1 MRAHRKYVFFATVAA
16 ALMVMSVLP
25 MYLNE
30 SDAEGGPFVLIDFGN
45 GRTEWSDKSGDTAL
59 EALEYAVESFGS
71 AMLYDSSTGFT
82 VDGIVNRTIGVSST
96 IDVSW
101 RYYVWDGSTWEDRT
115 VYFTESDAIPSAPI
129 ALGYYPAGVVPTEKP
144 GHISSWTCI
153 RGDSSSSGHQDAARD
168 DLEPGSVKWSHTY
181 GEGNYVIGSI
191 LVEGDN
197 AYLVAGGTGGMPGNK
212 HPPAVYCYDR
222 FTGAEKWKYEMEYGA
237 GYETSTGVIVGGH
250 IYVPTTNGLLFKIP
264 LEGPNEDKSNVI
276 SVKFSSVRDPADG
289 LLTGLAYGT
298 GPATI
303 IYDSGALYFGTAAGY
318 VFCTDLDLNVLW
330 KGTIGGCV
338 YFNSPT
344 ISGDY
349 LFIGALNGS
358 LYVFNKIN
366 GNLIAST
373 SVFTVEGKGTGLVS
387 TVVMVEDRLIFSF
400 SDGRGMNTAT
410 GGFAVYRFDG
420 TILTEI
426 EKETGL
432 GLCSSY
438 LISSDTDS
446 FKGAYAFTTNG
457 LAKVYLDGTYELITP
472 GLEQIKAP
480 AVLVNGS
487 RIIAS
492 EYDIGSYILEFDLD
506 GNILGRFKQYEGT
519 EQYALAPPVIIDG
532 WIYSGTDGGMYSV
545 EGDFIPVVKAPA
557 KDSMVPVAVAVL
569 IIALL
574 AIFVVYC
581 LYVKIVKGIPPIPY
595 IRGRISELMGTSG
608 EGVSK
613 IRKNKM
619 RLFWLIILGLAA
631 SFLMFLLCLS
641 YGPTG
646 NTSIP
651 ETFSL
656 LRSAISKGGQNLTS
670 EETIIYVTR
679 LPRAMAAFAV
689 GVGLSI
695 AGSVYQAVIRNP
707 LVDPYILGV
716 SAGSGTMA
724 VAAITSGF
732 TFFGLLSA
740 TQYAIPLAAIIGG
753 LFAFF
758 ATMLIAEKAGGSST
772 NYVLAGV
779 IVGLAFSAAQTMLIY
794 WAGDKI
800 HSAMTWLF
808 GSFTSIGWNNIWIVF
823 IPALMLSFIPL
834 IWVKEL
840 NLILLG
846 EDQAKEMGL
855 DVARFNRGMLIL
867 ASVLTAICVSFVG
880 IIGFVGLVVP
890 HLCRMLLGG
899 DHRLVIPASM
909 VLGGLLMMLADFTS
923 KMLMAGVELPVG
935 AITAMIGAPVFAY
948 LVIKRGR
955 MYDG

>member
-1 MRAHRKYVFFATVAA
+1 
-16 ALMVMSVLP
+16 
-25 MYLNE
+25 
-30 SDAEGGPFVLIDFGN
+30 
-45 GRTEWSDKSGDTAL
+45 
-59 EALEYAVESFGS
+59 
-71 AMLYDSSTGFT
+71 
-82 VDGIVNRTIGVSST
+82 
-96 IDVSW
+96 
-101 RYYVWDGSTWEDRT
+101 
-115 VYFTESDAIPSAPI
+115 
-129 ALGYYPAGVVPTEKP
+129 
-144 GHISSWTCI
+144 
-153 RGDSSSSGHQDAARD
+153 
-168 DLEPGSVKWSHTY
+168 
-181 GEGNYVIGSI
+181 
-191 LVEGDN
+191 
-197 AYLVAGGTGGMPGNK
+197 
-212 HPPAVYCYDR
+212 
-222 FTGAEKWKYEMEYGA
+222 
-237 GYETSTGVIVGGH
+237 
-250 IYVPTTNGLLFKIP
+250 
-264 LEGPNEDKSNVI
+264 
-276 SVKFSSVRDPADG
+276 
-289 LLTGLAYGT
+289 
-298 GPATI
+298 
-303 IYDSGALYFGTAAGY
+303 
-318 VFCTDLDLNVLW
+318 
-330 KGTIGGCV
+330 
-338 YFNSPT
+338 
-344 ISGDY
+344 
-349 LFIGALNGS
+349 
-358 LYVFNKIN
+358 
-366 GNLIAST
+366 
-373 SVFTVEGKGTGLVS
+373 
-387 TVVMVEDRLIFSF
+387 
-400 SDGRGMNTAT
+400 
-410 GGFAVYRFDG
+410 
-420 TILTEI
+420 
-426 EKETGL
+426 
-432 GLCSSY
+432 
-438 LISSDTDS
+438 
-446 FKGAYAFTTNG
+446 
-457 LAKVYLDGTYELITP
+457 
-472 GLEQIKAP
+472 
-480 AVLVNGS
+480 
-487 RIIAS
+487 
-492 EYDIGSYILEFDLD
+492 
-506 GNILGRFKQYEGT
+506 
-519 EQYALAPPVIIDG
+519 
-532 WIYSGTDGGMYSV
+532 
-545 EGDFIPVVKAPA
+545 
-557 KDSMVPVAVAVL
+557 
-569 IIALL
+569 
-574 AIFVVYC
+574 
-581 LYVKIVKGIPPIPY
+581 
-595 IRGRISELMGTSG
+595 MGTSG